1 MTTNANDL
9 PANETP
15 TSAGIAHPV
24 RQAPGP
30 QEPRML
36 GHLPA
41 VMRKGMLRFVV
52 DAWRAYG
59 DVFRM
64 KLGTRYTYVL
74 TRPEQVKYVL
84 AENRRNYNKGAGY
97 KNVREGVMG
106 KGLLTSEG
114 EFWQRQRKLIQPL
127 FTAKAVTQ
135 YAAEMTSTVEDMLA
149 RWQPRAQRGETLEI
163 AEEMAHLTLSIIGR
177 TMVSLDV
184 GDETLAV
191 GRACRAVLDHMANR
205 RSLGSIITR
214 KLPTPAKR
222 RYQAAV
228 HTLDTAV
235 YQLIQERRTRQE
247 RPADLLT
254 RLIDARDEE
263 TGEGMSNQQ
272 IHDEL
277 LTIFFA
283 GHETTALALTWVWY
297 LLATHPEAEEKLHA
311 ELATVLGA
319 RAPTVDD
326 LTRLPYTR
334 MVFEEAMRL
343 YPPVWVFPREALE
356 DDELDSYHVP
366 AGSLMLLC
374 PYITHRH
381 PDLWEQPDEFTP
393 EHFSQEHEAARPP
406 YVYYPFGAGPRTCLG
421 IHFAMLEGQLI
432 LAMVAQRYRLRSIP
446 GFAPKPAARI
456 TLRPT
461 RGMPMTLHPLLEQ
474 K

>member
-15 TSAGIAHPV
+15 ASAGMGGPV
-24 RQAPGP
+24 RLAPGP
-30 QEPRML
+30 RGSRLL
-36 GHLPA
+36 GDMPA
-41 VMRKGMLRFVV
+41 LARKGVFRFVV

-59 DVFRM
+59 DVFHMR
-64 KLGTRYTYVL
+64 LGPLYSYVL

-84 AENRRNYNKGAGY
+84 AANRRNYSKGVGY

-127 FTAKAVTQ
+127 FTARAVTQ
-135 YAAEMTSTVEDMLA
+135 YAGEMIDTVEDMLA
-149 RWQPRAQRGETLEI
+149 RWQPRSARGETLDI

-191 GRACRAVLDHMANR
+191 GRACRTVLEHMSNA
-205 RSLGSIITR
+205 RSGLSIITR
-214 KLPTPAKR
+214 RLPTPANR

-228 HTLDTAV
+228 RTLDTAV

-263 TGEGMSNQQ
+263 TGEGMSDQQ

-283 GHETTALALTWVWY
+283 GHETTALALTWTWY
-297 LLATHPEAEEKLHA
+297 LLSTHPQVEEKLHA
-311 ELATVLGA
+311 ELTAALG
-319 RAPTVDD
+319 RRPPTADD
-326 LTRLPYTR
+326 LAQLPYTR

-343 YPPVWVFPREALE
+343 YPPVWTFPREAIEE
-356 DDELDSYHVP
+356 DEVAGYRVP
-366 AGSLMLLC
+366 VGTMMLLC

-381 PDLWEQPDEFTP
+381 PDLWERPDEFAP
-393 EHFSQEHEAARPP
+393 EHFSAEREAARPP

-432 LAMVAQRYRLRSIP
+432 LALVAQRYRLRSIP
-446 GFAPKPAARI
+446 GFTPKPTAMV

-461 RGMPMTLHPLLEQ
+461 RGMPMTLHPALEHE
-474 K
+474 